1 MFRDMRAV
9 RHFDGI
15 PLEADVSLV
24 VLHTERSTGWGGQE
38 MRTIS
43 EAVGVAERG
52 HRVVIVASPG
62 AQILGRA
69 AAAGLPTYS
78 LRMRNAFDVI
88 AIAKLVT
95 LIRREKADIV
105 NTHSSIDSW
114 VGAFAAKLSGVKLV
128 RTRHLS
134 APISRNPLNF
144 VHRLPDAIIT
154 TGETARQRLLV
165 HNRLRPSI
173 LESIPTGVDC
183 EMFRP
188 RPRAP
193 EARRALGLP
202 PGATILTKVAVLRRL
217 KRHDVLL
224 EAASLLKDRHG
235 LYFVLVGEG
244 SQREPIEESIRSF
257 GLQDRFK
264 LFGHLDDIRPVLAC
278 TDILVS
284 SSDTEGVPQS
294 AAQAMAMEVPV
305 VHTKVGSVGEL
316 IEDGV
321 TGLLVP
327 PADPAALA
335 AAIRKVLDFPDWARE
350 CARRGREHV
359 VENHSRERMIE
370 RVLGVYKRLLAGP

>member
-1 MFRDMRAV
+1 M
-9 RHFDGI
+9 
-15 PLEADVSLV
+15 SLV

-38 MRTIS
+38 IRTIS
-43 EAVGVAERG
+43 EATGVVERG

-62 AQILGRA
+62 AQILERA
-69 AAAGLPTYS
+69 AAAGLPTHA
-78 LRMRNAFDVI
+78 LRMRNAFDVV
-88 AIAKLVT
+88 AIAKLVA
-95 LIRREKADIV
+95 LLRREKADIV

-154 TGETARQRLLV
+154 TGETTRQRLQTY
-165 HNRLRPSI
+165 NRLQPAI

-183 EMFRP
+183 DAFQP
-188 RPRAP
+188 R
-193 EARRALGLP
+193 RRTAADRLALGLP
-202 PGATILTKVAVLRRL
+202 AEATILTKVAVLRRL

-224 EAASLLKDRHG
+224 EAASLLQARPG
-235 LYFVLVGEG
+235 LFFVLVGEG
-244 SQREPIEESIRSF
+244 SQREAIEASIRSL
-257 GLQDRFK
+257 GLQERFR
-264 LFGHLDDIRPVLAC
+264 LLGHLEDIRPVLAA

-294 AAQAMAMEVPV
+294 AAQAMAMEIPV
-305 VHTKVGSVGEL
+305 VHTEVGSVGEL

-327 PADPAALA
+327 PGDPGALA
-335 AAIRKVLDFPDWARE
+335 QAITKFLDAPNWARE
-350 CARRGREHV
+350 CARRGRAHV
-359 VENHSRERMIE
+359 VRHHSREIMIE
-370 RVLGVYKRLLAGP
+370 RVLGVYERLIRSQLKIC